1 MLIDKYSLRF
11 TIFEGTYASV
21 YYIIYCFRRSRG
33 WAGVLGLSLTDS
45 SQGPREGSVWTT
57 PGLFFPEIKPL
68 RREGLK
74 SGWPV
79 SPGDTSQEA
88 MVPVYELLWS
98 DYFLFP

>member
-1 MLIDKYSLRF
+1 MPFQKV
-11 TIFEGTYASV
+11 TW
-21 YYIIYCFRRSRG
+21 

-45 SQGPREGSVWTT
+45 PQGPREGSVGTT

-74 SGWPV
+74 AGCPV

-88 MVPVYELLWS
+88 MAPVHELLWS
-98 DYFLFP
+98 DCSLFP